1 MIADFVAPAKQ
12 GLAKRLKRGDDA
24 MVSHLIGELDEGTV
38 SALMAADAIEAVQGL
53 LEGVQSVTRGVAL
66 EPTEQGASLGEVLAL
81 YQGPESVD
89 GGVPYA
95 VALIDLDE
103 GPRITAMLTD
113 IDPEEVDF
121 DMPVEMVVRVNNTDG
136 ERGPI
141 NHSHKF
147 RPRLEAR
154 SRT

>member
-12 GLAKRLKRGDDA
+12 GLAKRLKRGDGA

-53 LEGVQSVTRGVAL
+53 LEGVQSMTRGVAL
-66 EPTEQGASLGEVLAL
+66 EPTEQGASLGEVLVL
-81 YQGPESVD
+81 YQGSVD

-121 DMPVEMVVRVNNTDG
+121 DMPIEMVVRVNNPDG